1 MPDQLRIENWER
13 VVTALK
19 AFGASEVAGEGD
31 EVRLVSGTA
40 HLSVSRDATF
50 TAGMALHDIEGGAA
64 ETVVVDH
71 EAGAV
76 TLVGDSVEYTFRRPE
91 R

>member
-1 MPDQLRIENWER
+1 MPDELRVENWER
-13 VVTALK
+13 VVKALK
-19 AFGASEVAGEGD
+19 RFGASEVTVED
-31 EVRLVSGTA
+31 NEVRLVFGTA
-40 HLSVSRDATF
+40 HLSVSRNGTF
-50 TAGMALHDIEGGAA
+50 TAGRALHDVEGGAA